1 MMITEPAIA
10 MRKTLLTQ
18 EVSVHPAVIAAL
30 SFMTQN
36 AKSSED
42 AMSPLVVRFCREGL
56 LESTAMAR
64 VTWDK

>member
-30 SFMTQN
+30 SWFW
-36 AKSSED
+36 
-42 AMSPLVVRFCREGL
+42 REGL